1 MDLEGKVFLMVINIK
16 DYMLMEIL
24 KEMEDIIGN
33 VVLFMMETLNRDFV
47 KEKED

>member
-24 KEMEDIIGN
+24 KEMEDIIGS
-33 VVLFMMETLNRDFV
+33 VVLFMMEILNKDFV